1 MANNIVN
8 DVELDE
14 LIRTLFKDKENI
26 IPKDPEK
33 LSEEQK
39 KEFEITF
46 CVIKQAILDLLIKQ
60 NLDISEVTCIGSG
73 YYSDTIKVGEF
84 VVKVGMPRENR
95 GVPYSKYIIR
105 PLIAFKIKMGVYI
118 EVQNLVDAK
127 WWEIKDE
134 NGNIVRELTDEEI
147 NDELF
152 RLYANIRIEAEKKGE
167 KLLWRDIK
175 KENVGRLL
183 KRNTSN
189 YDVEY
194 INKNGESGTYEMNVP
209 DDRLDVV
216 GRKEGENE
224 ILSAGE
230 LVIIDRDYLIGRG
243 AWASRVP
250 NSEKDEEFRKRYE
263 AMDR

>member
-8 DVELDE
+8 KTELEE
-14 LIRTLFKDKENI
+14 LVKSLFKDKENI
-26 IPKDPEK
+26 IPKEFDE
-33 LSEEQK
+33 LSEKQK
-39 KEFEITF
+39 EDYEITF
-46 CVIKQAILDLLIKQ
+46 FAIKKVISELLERQ
-60 NLDISEVTCIGSG
+60 NLDISEVSCIGSG

-84 VVKVGMPRENR
+84 VVKVGFSRENR
-95 GVPYSKYIIR
+95 GVPYSKHIIQ
-105 PLIAFKIKMGVYI
+105 PLISYKVKMGVNI

-134 NGNIVRELTDEEI
+134 NGNIIRELTEEEI

-152 RLYANIRIEAEKKGE
+152 KVYANLRKDGIVWK
-167 KLLWRDIK
+167 DIK

-183 KRNTSN
+183 KRNSSN
-189 YDVEY
+189 FDIDY
-194 INKNGESGTYEMNVP
+194 IDKEGKKGTYEMNVS

-230 LVIIDRDYLIGRG
+230 LVIIDRDYLVGRG
-243 AWASRVP
+243 AWASRFP
-250 NSEKDEEFRKRYE
+250 NPEKDEEFRKRYE
-263 AMDR
+263 KIER